1 MRFFCVDLSGEPSEK
16 KHPLVPA
23 SFVHVLH
30 LRRLSILILP
40 RFLIPLLPLLRS
52 NKSLPFGPSL
62 GFQGVKVAAVGAC
75 LSIWVNAEFM
85 LIEDVGTGQ
94 SDWQCAVL

>member
-1 MRFFCVDLSGEPSEK
+1 
-16 KHPLVPA
+16 
-23 SFVHVLH
+23 
-30 LRRLSILILP
+30 
-40 RFLIPLLPLLRS
+40 LLPLLRS